1 MKAVKWI
8 GIAVGALVVIVL
20 GAGAYLAATFDP
32 NAYKPMIVERV
43 KRQTG
48 RTLTIDGK
56 IALTFFPKIGLGI
69 GKASL
74 SEPNSP
80 AIFARVDDAHIGVE
94 LIPLLSKHVDV
105 DRVRLKGLTVDLV
118 RYKDGHTNFD
128 DLAGQGPKPAKPGE
142 SPQSTPS
149 GRGLTAVE
157 VDGVEIENATIG
169 WRNEADGVN
178 VRLTNVNL
186 KTGKLANRAP
196 GKLTLTT
203 RMEGEAPKAN
213 LQLKVE
219 TGYRVDFETQAFQLS
234 SLDVKLTGDA
244 QELTGIDA
252 HLKGETI
259 DLDPKSEK
267 VTLSRVELTAKAKNG
282 LDAKVSIPRVALAAD
297 HVETQAISADVQL
310 STPPSGVSVKA
321 QIAPIAAKGKV
332 IDLPRVDIEVAA
344 KQPDLA
350 ARGTLTTPLNVD
362 LDKQRARLPNLAGE
376 LTLTGKDIPP
386 NTKASVRGSVVADW
400 GTESANVELA
410 VKVEDSNL
418 DAKVAVAHW
427 LKPAITFSLVAD
439 RLNVDRYF
447 PPSKPA
453 PAPAAAQG
461 SAKSS
466 APAAVTADAP
476 IDLSPLKTLDATGT
490 VKIGSL
496 VASNVKASQLSVAL
510 KAAGGKLEVNPIS
523 VSLYQGTVA
532 GSIAVNSND
541 NSFAVKQRLANVSLG
556 PLLQDATGN
565 ALIEGRGNVTLDLTT
580 SGKTVT
586 ALKKALAG
594 TASLELRDGALKGGD
609 LSAILSMATS
619 MLGSK
624 GVFEKQGDGA
634 ARTEFAQLTGT
645 FVVKNG
651 VAHNEDLQMSSP
663 VLKMTGRGDIDIA
676 QDKMDL
682 LTRCTVTESAAKLAG
697 KDLAHLAGIPVPVQV
712 TGSLT
717 SPKYSVRLDTVAV
730 EAAKGI
736 IQRELERGVGGG
748 KSGGQKEVDAL
759 GSVLKGLLGKP
770 K

>member
-20 GAGAYLAATFDP
+20 AVGAYLAATFDP

-43 KRQTG
+43 KRDTG

-69 GKASL
+69 GKVTL

-80 AIFARVDDAHIGVE
+80 AIFARVDEAHVGVE
-94 LIPLLSKHVDV
+94 LLPLLSKHVDV
-105 DRVRLKGLTVDLV
+105 DRVTLTGLTVDLV
-118 RYKDGHTNFD
+118 RYRDGHTNFD
-128 DLAGQGPKPAKPGE
+128 DLTGQGPKPAKPGE
-142 SPQSTPS
+142 APKRAPP
-149 GRGLTAVE
+149 GGGLAAIE

-169 WRNEADGVN
+169 WRNEADGIN

-186 KTGKLANRAP
+186 KTGKLANRVP
-196 GKLTLTT
+196 GNLTLMT
-203 RMEGEAPKAN
+203 RIQGEAPKAN
-213 LQLKVE
+213 LQLNVQS
-219 TGYRVDFETQAFQLS
+219 GYRVDLETQAVQLS
-234 SLDVKLTGDA
+234 SLDLKLTGDA

-267 VTLSRVELTAKAKNG
+267 LTLSRVELTATAKNG
-282 LDAKVSIPRVALAAD
+282 LDAKVSIPRVTLAPD
-297 HVETQAISADVQL
+297 HVESQAISADVQL
-310 STPPSGVSVKA
+310 NTPPSGVSVKA
-321 QIAPIAAKGKV
+321 RIAPITAKGKV
-332 IDLPRVDIEVAA
+332 VDLPRMDIEVAA
-344 KQPDLA
+344 KQPDLSA
-350 ARGTLTTPLNVD
+350 MGTLTTPLNVD
-362 LDKQRARLPNLAGE
+362 LDKQHARLTSLAGE
-376 LTLTGKDIPP
+376 LTLTGKNIPP

-427 LKPAITFSLVAD
+427 IKPAITFSLVAD

-447 PPSKPA
+447 PPSRPA
-453 PAPAAAQG
+453 PAPEAAQG
-461 SAKSS
+461 SVKS
-466 APAAVTADAP
+466 APAAAAADAP

-496 VASNVKASQLSVAL
+496 VASNVKVGQLSLAL

-523 VSLYQGTVA
+523 ASLYHGTVA
-532 GSIAVNSND
+532 GSIAVNAND

-556 PLLQDATGN
+556 PLLQDATGQ
-565 ALIEGRGNVTLDLTT
+565 ALIEGRGNVTLDLTA

-594 TASLELRDGALKGGD
+594 TALLELKDGALKGGD
-609 LSAILSMATS
+609 LSAILRMATT
-619 MLGSK
+619 MAASK
-624 GVFEKQGDGA
+624 GVFEKQADGA

-645 FVVKNG
+645 FIVKNG

-663 VLKMTGRGDIDIA
+663 VLKMTGHGDVDIA

-682 LTRCTVTESAAKLAG
+682 LTKCTVTESAAKIAG
-697 KDLAHLAGIPVPVQV
+697 KDLAHLVGIPVPIHV
-712 TGSLT
+712 TGSLA
-717 SPKYSVRLDTVAV
+717 SPMYSVGLDTLVV
-730 EAAKGI
+730 EAAKGF
-736 IQRELERGVGGG
+736 IQRELDREVGGA
-748 KSGGQKEVDAL
+748 KSGTQKELEAL
-759 GSVLKGLLGKP
+759 GGVLKGLLGKP